1 MEIPH
6 ENWKSITVNIYCN
19 IHQTILGLQVK
30 NVNQEGKEFCVLDE
44 LGNKMQLGS
53 EGTVSPSLGSVEDQ
67 VAKLW
72 KIYKI

>member
-53 EGTVSPSLGSVEDQ
+53 EGTVSSVEDQ